1 MFGRDKIPAVRYLFG
16 ACALDT
22 ASRELLRDGQ
32 PVHLTPKAFDLL
44 LALVARRPRVLTK
57 AEARRRLWGDTH
69 VSDANLPN
77 LMKEVREALADDAR
91 SPRYVRTVHGIGYAF
106 CGDART
112 ADGEPD
118 DPAVVYRLEWDGGL
132 IALAE
137 GEYLLGRH
145 PASVVPIV
153 SETVSRRHA
162 LLRISGGQVVLEDL
176 GSRHGTFVAGRP
188 IQAPR
193 TLEDG
198 ESFLLGPLQFTVRA
212 SRPSFDETQDLT
224 H

>member
-1 MFGRDKIPAVRYLFG
+1 MRFEFG

-22 ASRELLRDGQ
+22 FSRQLLRDGR

-57 AEARRRLWGDTH
+57 AEARKRLWGNTH

-106 CGDART
+106 CGDARST
-112 ADGEPD
+112 DSGDGPGGEP
-118 DPAVVYRLEWDGGL
+118 ALVYRLEWDGGL
-132 IALAE
+132 VALAE

-145 PASVVPIV
+145 PASVVPIG

-176 GSRHGTFVAGRP
+176 GSRHGTYVAGRP
-188 IQAPR
+188 IEAPR
-193 TLEDG
+193 TLVDG
-198 ESFLLGPLQFTVRA
+198 ESFLLGPVCFTLRT
-212 SRPSFDETQDLT
+212 SRPSFEDTQDLT